1 MLHNADADVSNCGS
15 IEERSQKPTPFVQR
29 DGTYVCTSFL
39 SASNR
44 SSDHMPQG
52 PLGPPPPPHPT
63 PPPTLMLNLTQT
75 RHLYP
80 TLTLT
85 LSLTLTRTLSF

>member
-1 MLHNADADVSNCGS
+1 MLYDADADVSNCGS
-15 IEERSQKPTPFVQR
+15 IEERSQKPTAFMQR

-52 PLGPPPPPHPT
+52 PISPAP
-63 PPPTLMLNLTQT
+63 
-75 RHLYP
+75 
-80 TLTLT
+80 
-85 LSLTLTRTLSF
+85 SLTIPATGPTTTAASALRYGAESAHYNK